1 MLAQSPD
8 TGMGM
13 GSSTEAPAFSG
24 PFGTR
29 CKYNPLKHLAH
40 RPAIGEAG
48 VAYPFGVGSGRQILV
63 LLRSVVIGF
72 HTADFYL
79 SLDAVRRQGVVEK

>member
-40 RPAIGEAG
+40 RPAIGRRVLHTRLAW
-48 VAYPFGVGSGRQILV
+48 VVGDKFWYSCDQ
-63 LLRSVVIGF
+63 S
-72 HTADFYL
+72 
-79 SLDAVRRQGVVEK
+79 